1 MPIRV
6 LCLAAIALLPLAV
19 RAAEA
24 AWPALPVRPDVTVG
38 IVDYT
43 SPSHNEL
50 IIPDTLEALRK
61 NLGPEHVL
69 VKHYSLSEL
78 ASAIQ
83 KSEVDVFL
91 ASSGFCRTMV
101 PFGASALATVASIEN
116 PDPNQND
123 GSAFV
128 VRSDSS
134 VRTLMDASGKRLG
147 ASSPTAFL
155 GYLVG
160 LGEVARQ
167 GGNPDRFFSETRF
180 YGGGLGAGSILEALR
195 RGEVDIG
202 IFRQCWLE
210 DHVRANP
217 ADRGLFRV
225 VDPRPDSGRCLRSS
239 NLYPTWTISTAPGIR
254 PDTSKLVASAVL
266 DMPPTRSGLYWSIA
280 TDFRQVDELYRTL
293 RRGPYAYLREWSV
306 KRFLAAFWPG
316 IVIALMLVAGLA
328 AHALRT
334 EVLVKRRTA
343 QLQEALRVQKNYQA
357 RARAANEKIRT
368 MEKIGIVGE
377 LCSVFAHEIRQPLGA
392 IALYAQ
398 GLRSLVRRGSASPEQ
413 LSLALDRI
421 ETQTQ
426 RASDIVE
433 RVRAYARSRSSRRE
447 SFLLNDAVS
456 RAQAN
461 FEASSTLHPRISR
474 TDTGRI
480 AFTGD
485 PLEMELV
492 AYNLIKNAAEAVRS
506 QSDAAVEI
514 LLSQNATHTLLSVS
528 DNGPALSRE
537 ELELLADPGAS
548 FRSSKAEGLGLG
560 LLIVKA
566 IIEKNGG
573 RLSYES
579 SGSRGVTAWV
589 FLPLEKAER
598 GLGNASQDK
607 ELT

>member
-1 MPIRV
+1 MRA
-6 LCLAAIALLPLAV
+6 LCLAAFALLPPAV
-19 RAAEA
+19 LAAEA
-24 AWPALPVRPDVTVG
+24 AAPALPVRPDVTVG

-50 IIPDTLEALRK
+50 IIPATLQALRK
-61 NLGPEHVL
+61 SLGPEHVQ
-69 VKHYSLSEL
+69 VKRYSLSEL
-78 ASAIQ
+78 ASAIR
-83 KSEVDVFL
+83 KNEVDVFL

-101 PFGASALATVASIEN
+101 PYGASALATVASVEN

-128 VRSDSS
+128 VRSDSP

-147 ASSPTAFL
+147 ASSPNAFL

-167 GGNPDRFFSETRF
+167 GGSPDRFFSETRF
-180 YGGGLGAGSILEALR
+180 YGGGPGAGSILEALR

-210 DHVRANP
+210 DHERANP

-266 DMPPTRSGLYWSIA
+266 DMPPTRGGLYWSIA
-280 TDFRQVDELYRTL
+280 TDFRQVDDLYRTL

-316 IVIALMLVAGLA
+316 IVIALLLVAGLA

-377 LCSVFAHEIRQPLGA
+377 LCSVFAHEMRQPLGA

-398 GLRSLVRRGSASPEQ
+398 GLRSLVRRGSATPGQ
-413 LSLALDRI
+413 LSLALERI
-421 ETQTQ
+421 ETQTR

-447 SFLLNDAVS
+447 SFFLNDALS

-461 FEASSTLHPRISR
+461 FEASSTLHPRITR

-492 AYNLIKNAAEAVRS
+492 AYNLIKNAAEAVRG
-506 QSDAAVEI
+506 QPDGAVEI
-514 LLSQNATHTLLSVS
+514 LLTQNATHALLSVS

-537 ELELLADPGAS
+537 ELERLANPGES
-548 FRSSKAEGLGLG
+548 LKSGKAEGLGLG

-589 FLPLEKAER
+589 FLPLEKAGR
-598 GLGNASQDK
+598 GLGNAAQDK